1 MPAVAERLSN
11 ETGKKKNRSTIHA
24 AMMQQQQQM

>member
-1 MPAVAERLSN
+1 MPAVAELLSN
-11 ETGKKKNRSTIHA
+11 ETGKENRSTIHA

>member
-11 ETGKKKNRSTIHA
+11 ERGKENRGTIHA

>member
-1 MPAVAERLSN
+1 MPAVVERLSN
-11 ETGKKKNRSTIHA
+11 ETSKENRSTIHA